1 MITDRIHVGA
11 IIFLLSAFLATYSY
25 AQNKD
30 NYEEKKSREDI
41 ETLWQAADMPRAQR
55 TESQDSFLNLL
66 NSISI
71 FRSGGS
77 LKNNEE
83 PQDKTGVFDESYWD
97 DAVYR

>member
-1 MITDRIHVGA
+1 
-11 IIFLLSAFLATYSY
+11 
-25 AQNKD
+25 
-30 NYEEKKSREDI
+30 
-41 ETLWQAADMPRAQR
+41 MPRDQR
-55 TESQDSFLNLL
+55 IKSQDTFLDLL

>member
-1 MITDRIHVGA
+1 MKDRIHVGA
-11 IIFLLSAFLATYSY
+11 LIFLISAFLATYSF
-25 AQNKD
+25 AQNKHSHEQD
-30 NYEEKKSREDI
+30 NSRKDI
-41 ETLWQAADMPRAQR
+41 ETLWQAADMPRYQR
-55 TESQDSFLNLL
+55 IKSQDAFLDLL